1 MVHHPAPKGKPIIDP
16 LVNKYRIW
24 PLIAPV
30 SPDEVLTRN
39 EHYCGPLFLK
49 LTANCQRACPLTN
62 AAAFVEF
69 NFSRGVS
76 FPYIIHLQLNEIS
89 EIFLLNPER
98 CYCLLFPNYLC

>member
-49 LTANCQRACPLTN
+49 GTGNCQRACPLTN

-69 NFSRGVS
+69 NFSRGVISLYYS
-76 FPYIIHLQLNEIS
+76 FTIKRDFRNIPAQS
-89 EIFLLNPER
+89 
-98 CYCLLFPNYLC
+98 